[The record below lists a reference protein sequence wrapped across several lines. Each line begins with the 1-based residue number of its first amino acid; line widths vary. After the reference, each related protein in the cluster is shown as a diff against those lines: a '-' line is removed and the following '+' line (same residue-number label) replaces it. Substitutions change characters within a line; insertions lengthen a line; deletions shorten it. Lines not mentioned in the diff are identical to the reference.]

1 MCPFIIWLHCH
12 SRYSASI
19 EGHDISFA
27 AWYYI
32 KQTMLCTAS
41 LPWILNYTTNVS
53 PLTYIFDSLYLI
65 IFKWRKMH

>member
-12 SRYSASI
+12 SRYSSSI

-32 KQTMLCTAS
+32 KQTMLCFQYGVIAMD
-41 LPWILNYTTNVS
+41 IK
-53 PLTYIFDSLYLI
+53 LYY
-65 IFKWRKMH
+65 